1 MSRVAHSQSDLFTP
15 APRPE
20 EAPPPPIDPVAEL
33 DAMLVRLRSLEVMPW
48 GTISAAMQEE
58 YRVLWLAK
66 QAGPAGAE
74 LAAAVS
80 NEFER
85 LLATT
90 D

>member
-1 MSRVAHSQSDLFTP
+1 MSRFAPSQSDLFAP
-15 APRPE
+15 AASPE
-20 EAPPPPIDPVAEL
+20 PPPSPPIDPIAEL
-33 DAMLVRLRSLEVMPW
+33 NAMLVRLRAADVMPW

-74 LAAAVS
+74 LAATVS

-85 LLATT
+85 LMAMT

>member
-1 MSRVAHSQSDLFTP
+1 MSRFAPSQSDLFAP
-15 APRPE
+15 A
-20 EAPPPPIDPVAEL
+20 APPEAVPLPPIEPIEEL
-33 DAMLVRLRSLEVMPW
+33 SAVLNQLRPLKEMPW

-66 QAGPAGAE
+66 QAGPAGAA
-74 LAAAVS
+74 LAEEVS
-80 NEFER
+80 IEFER

>member
-1 MSRVAHSQSDLFTP
+1 MSRFAPSQSDLFTP

-20 EAPPPPIDPVAEL
+20 ATPSPPIDALAEL

-74 LAAAVS
+74 MAAAVS

>member
-1 MSRVAHSQSDLFTP
+1 MSRFAPSQSDLFAP

-20 EAPPPPIDPVAEL
+20 ANAPPPVDPVAEL
-33 DAMLVRLRSLEVMPW
+33 NAMLARLRSLEVMPW
-48 GTISAAMQEE
+48 GTISAAMHEE

-66 QAGPAGAE
+66 QAGLAGAE
-74 LAAAVS
+74 LAASVS

>member
-1 MSRVAHSQSDLFTP
+1 MSRFAPSQSDLFAP

-20 EAPPPPIDPVAEL
+20 ATPPPPIDPLAEL
-33 DAMLVRLRSLEVMPW
+33 DAMLVRFRSLEVMPW

-74 LAAAVS
+74 LAAAVT